1 MSVAKRLLPLF
12 LTAPLLALVG
22 ACVQS
27 RHPLSDEKTAKIDQ
41 RLICTW
47 QADKM
52 VCRVK
57 KSADA
62 KNALEAETKDKNG
75 TSRALL
81 FATTVKGKQYMTL
94 LGLGKEAEKDRK
106 GAYEIYQYRFFDNDT
121 VEVRGMDSAV
131 LRKAI
136 AEKKLTGTSPKD
148 DDPVITA
155 SSAELARYLEAHA
168 DECYPADTDLDARPS
183 SGRNEH
189 GGTLTGPAPDPC
201 WFRRH
206 FGGPRGSAT
215 GTAAYR
221 QFQNQCQ

>member
-1 MSVAKRLLPLF
+1 MSVAKRLLPLL

-22 ACVQS
+22 ACVES
-27 RHPLSDEKTAKIDQ
+27 RHPLSDEKTSKLDE
-41 RLICTW
+41 RLIGTW

-62 KNALEAETKDKNG
+62 KNSLEAETKDENG

-81 FATTVKGKQYMTL
+81 FATTIKGKQYMTL
-94 LGLGKEAEKDRK
+94 FGLGKEAQKDRK
-106 GAYEIYQYRFFDNDT
+106 EPYDIYQYRFVDNDT
-121 VEVRGMDSAV
+121 VEVRGMDPKV

-136 AEKKLTGTSPKD
+136 AEKKLAGTSPKG

-168 DECYPADTDLDARPS
+168 DECYPADTDLM
-183 SGRNEH
+183 
-189 GGTLTGPAPDPC
+189 LT
-201 WFRRH
+201 FK
-206 FGGPRGSAT
+206 
-215 GTAAYR
+215 R
-221 QFQNQCQ
+221 QK